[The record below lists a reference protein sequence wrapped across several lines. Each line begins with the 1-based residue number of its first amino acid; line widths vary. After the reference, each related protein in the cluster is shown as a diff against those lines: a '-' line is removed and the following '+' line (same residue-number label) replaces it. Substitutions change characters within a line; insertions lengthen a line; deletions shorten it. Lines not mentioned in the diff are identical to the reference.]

1 MPITALYAALLAP
14 LFVVLSVRV
23 IAMRRGSGAALGD
36 GGDPDLL
43 RRMRVQANFAEYVP
57 FALVLLGL
65 AESLHIPNWFLHA
78 LGVTLVIGRLSHA
91 IGVSRSNE
99 QFRFRVTGIALTLTV
114 LITTALACLYGAA
127 RNS

>member
-1 MPITALYAALLAP
+1 MPVTAIYAALLTP

-43 RRMRVQANFAEYVP
+43 RRMRVQANFTEYVP
-57 FALVLLGL
+57 FALILLGL
-65 AESLHIPNWFLHA
+65 AESLHTPNWFLHG
-78 LGVTLVIGRLSHA
+78 LGLILLIGRLSHA

-99 QFRFRVTGIALTLTV
+99 QFRLRITGVALTLTV
-114 LITTALACLYGAA
+114 LIVTALACLYGAVH
-127 RNS
+127 NF